1 MFDKMT
7 KEEFIKIKTKLK
19 QLFEDAERKMDL
31 NEGDLSFD
39 MQEFENFTIQKYYEL
54 ELELTKKD
62 LSGIPYKEW
71 EGIDLIVPEGK
82 TLDFSSTKAK
92 LDFAYVTVD
101 GEVILHNCDIK
112 NGDKISYNE
121 NTYSNDYKEK
131 HPEMFL
137 SDKFS
142 PEIKEKFY
150 HKTLTIEDMSK
161 LSLEEIEELK
171 DKNIKINDYTFDFIK
186 ELKCFSKLVKLYS
199 ISSKDYD
206 DIIKIIMYIYNNMSL
221 SKLDNKLKDIE
232 DISELKENAY
242 SFLREYLIKYD
253 SSVLNTDGFPE
264 DFILSNK
271 DLFLIDVN
279 IPEEVKN
286 RYFRHILYKE
296 DIINNLETF
305 DNIVIDN
312 FLASGPLKD
321 FAASLGYGNLQ
332 KIMEKYGNIFIY
344 LDDKY
349 EFPKWLD
356 SIKGVDYYDEVKN
369 KLEVLKRYQ
378 KIDHEII
385 KDNFKEYVMNNDNI
399 FKEDLDKIVA
409 ILENI
414 VKSNSLEVKR
424 IRDVLI
430 DMLLKESKPEQK
442 FKDIESIFLENNLP
456 MLVKVYYVFEYLHP
470 NALGFGGYD
479 KLSPVLKN
487 SEGLDRNKTIYLDL
501 LKCAL
506 GSNNRSLKEFIS
518 LLEKGSSLFSKVA
531 LDVNLF
537 NALSEEDIK
546 ILKDFASSLNSLY
559 NLSQNEFINPR
570 KNNDK
575 LLDDLEELKTLFG
588 VTKRYDL
595 LDRIA
600 RMFAAPLG
608 IKSFDELKSVIEN
621 EAMLATQKGILNAKK
636 PFVFERGDLLKGIN
650 NIQFLNSILQ
660 NGSVAKEFLGY
671 AADSDCTPLDTDV
684 SLITDPSLVSGGNFN
699 IEAGGYGPIWVVL
712 KNKDG
717 RFLITRGKEDVEN
730 VQNDFHKL
738 ELFRTGYEKDSTHYG
753 IRTGFASSE
762 IDYIISQDK
771 DKRINLEIAKN
782 GFYIP
787 VVDKSGTLIFTYED
801 YLDLR
806 RKMGGLKYYSDEE
819 YHYSSQ
825 IISEAQSKTKEEKED
840 LTKRILLNKK
850 EVELRRKSI
859 TNYLAKVLE
868 EFGELHYGYIRDL
881 VPGKMELINTGSTGR
896 GTNIPGAGDFD
907 FYLKLDD
914 TVYSNSERLAAIRN
928 KLYDSL
934 PHQNDSGK
942 PDSTDGNLRLENVVI
957 PGLDSKVDIDI
968 TFGVRT
974 DKIELSTDE
983 ALKSYFEGI
992 KKDNP
997 DYYNLIIEN
1006 ILKAKMLLKENGI
1019 YKKLDNGL
1027 GGVGIENWI
1036 IQNGGSFE
1044 EACRTF
1050 LEKATEAQDFKEFKE
1065 LYQIWD
1071 FGEDHSEG
1079 VKVGFNYDNF
1089 IEHLNPESYQKM
1101 VEVLRSYLATLSQ
1114 NSTLSNEEILVE
1126 YSKGAR
1132 L

>member
-7 KEEFIKIKTKLK
+7 KEEFIKIKTELR
-19 QLFEDAERKMDL
+19 QLFEDTQRTMDL
-31 NEGDLSFD
+31 NEGNPSFD
-39 MQEFENFTIQKYYEL
+39 MQTFEIDAMQKYYDL

-62 LSGIPYKEW
+62 LSSIPYKEW
-71 EGIDLIVPEGK
+71 EGIELYIPESK

-112 NGDKISYNE
+112 NGELIRYNE
-121 NTYSNDYKEK
+121 NTFSTDYKEK
-131 HPEMFL
+131 HPNMFL
-137 SDKFS
+137 SNLFN

-150 HKTLTIEDMSK
+150 NKSLTMDDISK
-161 LSLEEIEELK
+161 LSIEEIEELK
-171 DKNIKINDYTFDFIK
+171 EKSDDIFGYLPYIKD
-186 ELKCFSKLVKLYS
+186 LKCFSKIIKLYS
-199 ISSKDYD
+199 VSSKDYD
-206 DIIKIIMYIYNNMSL
+206 DIIKVIMYIYNNKAL
-221 SKLDNKLKDIE
+221 SKLDNKLKDV
-232 DISELKENAY
+232 DDVNKLKENAY

-253 SSVLNTDGFPE
+253 NNVLSIDFFPKDFVLN
-264 DFILSNK
+264 NK
-271 DLFLIDVN
+271 DLFLIDANVSK
-279 IPEEVKN
+279 EVKN
-286 RYFRHILYKE
+286 KYFNRTLYIE
-296 DIINNLETF
+296 DILNNLEVF
-305 DNIVIDN
+305 ENIVIDN
-312 FLASGPLKD
+312 FLAQGPLKA
-321 FAASLGYGNLQ
+321 FAANLGYGNLQ
-332 KIMEKYGNIFIY
+332 KIMQKYGDLFIY
-344 LDDKY
+344 LDSKY
-349 EFPKWLD
+349 EFPEWLN
-356 SIKGVDYYDEVKN
+356 SIKGLDYFDEVKN

-385 KDNFKEYVMNNDNI
+385 KTNFKEYIINNANI
-399 FKEDLDKIVA
+399 FKEDLDKIVT
-409 ILENI
+409 ILESV

-470 NALGFGGYD
+470 NALGFEGYD

-487 SEGLDRNKTIYLDL
+487 SEGIERNKVIYLDL
-501 LKCAL
+501 LKCAI

-531 LDVNLF
+531 IDVNLF
-537 NALSEEDIK
+537 NALREEEIK
-546 ILKDFASSLNSLY
+546 TLKEFAHSLNSLY
-559 NLSQNEFINPR
+559 NLSQNEFKNPR
-570 KNNDK
+570 KNKDK
-575 LLDDLEELKTLFG
+575 LLDDLEELKTLFN

-600 RMFAAPLG
+600 RMFASPLG
-608 IKSFDELKSVIEN
+608 IKSFDELKSVMEN
-621 EAMLATQKGILNAKK
+621 ATLLATQKGTLNAKK
-636 PFVFERGDLLKGIN
+636 PFVFEKGDLLKGLNDIK
-650 NIQFLNSILQ
+650 FLSSILQ

-712 KNKDG
+712 KNKEG

-762 IDYIISQDK
+762 IDYIISQEK
-771 DKRINLEIAKN
+771 DKRINLEIARN

-787 VVDKSGTLIFTYED
+787 VVDKSGSLIFTYED

-806 RKMGGLKYYSDEE
+806 NKMAGLKYYSDDV
-819 YHYSSQ
+819 YHYSTK
-825 IISEAQSKTKEEKED
+825 ILEEEKTKTKEEKEE
-840 LTKRILLNKK
+840 LAKRILLNEK
-850 EVELRRKSI
+850 EVEVKRKSI

-868 EFGELHYGYIRDL
+868 NFGELHYGYIRDL

-896 GTNIPGAGDFD
+896 GTNIPGSGDYD

-914 TVYSNSERLAAIRN
+914 TIYSNSEKLATIKN
-928 KLYDSL
+928 VLLDSL
-934 PHQNDSGK
+934 PHKNESGK
-942 PDSTDGNLRLENVVI
+942 PDTSEGNLRLENVTI
-957 PGLDSKVDIDI
+957 PGLDSPVDIDI

-983 ALKSYFEGI
+983 ALKSYLEGI
-992 KKDNP
+992 KKDNL
-997 DYYNLIIEN
+997 DYYNLVIEN

-1019 YKKLDNGL
+1019 YKKLDKGL

-1044 EACRTF
+1044 DACQTF
-1050 LEKATEAQDFKEFKE
+1050 VEKASLAHDFKEFKE

-1071 FGEDHSEG
+1071 FGEGHYEG
-1079 VKVGFNYDNF
+1079 NKVGFNYDNF
-1089 IEHLNPESYQKM
+1089 IEHLDEESYRKM
-1101 VEVLRSYLATLSQ
+1101 TEILKSYLASLSQ
-1114 NSTLSNEEILVE
+1114 NSTLSNEEILVD
-1126 YSKGAR
+1126 YSKGAK